1 MAVVLLGM
9 FLLPVLIR
17 KIKNA
22 FSSRGAVA
30 AALLLVFCASQS
42 SRAAEAGLSSVP
54 GNKIWVFAVS
64 VLEFREKSSYAS
76 FPKKDRRDAA
86 LVRHFIQERGVPQSQ
101 VVWLK
106 DSKAKLPA
114 IRSAFR
120 EMLGRTR
127 KGDLLF
133 LYYTGHGD
141 REKPGVTFF
150 IPYDSASDNT
160 ARTAW
165 SAPEIIKDIED
176 RFRGDRAI
184 LAADCCHSGGIC
196 RQAAEAG
203 RRVSYACLAS
213 AQSSS
218 ESTGEW
224 TFSDN
229 LLRGLRG
236 ASRADADGD
245 GRISMGELADSAET
259 ELAFAEGQ
267 LSASAAT
274 GLFSRDWVLA
284 AVSRREPQPEAVL
297 VRGEDGEEQKG
308 FSGSVCAAKEGPGR
322 KVAYSGESADSCVVL
337 ARIRPYHPPSPAY
350 QRGAVVYAEWEK
362 TWYKATV
369 EDFRLGLTH
378 ISYDGFGSYWDEWV
392 PAERLRGA
400 APCGPVPC
408 SVP

>member
-1 MAVVLLGM
+1 MGVKFRGAA
-9 FLLPVLIR
+9 FLL
-17 KIKNA
+17 
-22 FSSRGAVA
+22 S
-30 AALLLVFCASQS
+30 
-42 SRAAEAGLSSVP
+42 AGLAGAAPAAGP
-54 GNKIWVFAVS
+54 GLFETPGEKIWVFAVS

-86 LVRHFIQERGVPQSQ
+86 LVRHFIKERGVPEGQ

-106 DSKAKLPA
+106 DSKATLTA
-114 IRSAFR
+114 IRAAFR
-120 EMLGRTR
+120 ELLARTR

-133 LYYTGHGD
+133 FYYTGHGD

-150 IPYDSASDNT
+150 IPYDSASENS

-165 SAPEIIKDIED
+165 SAPEIIKDIEE

-196 RQAAEAG
+196 RHAQDAG

-224 TFSDN
+224 TFTDI

-236 ASRADADGD
+236 AFRADLDGD
-245 GRISMGELADSAET
+245 GRIALGELADSAEA

-267 LSASAAT
+267 LSASAVT
-274 GLFSRDWVLA
+274 GIFSRDWTLA
-284 AVSRREPQPEAVL
+284 AVSGPRTPAEPFL
-297 VRGEDGEEQKG
+297 VKG
-308 FSGSVCAAKEGPGR
+308 
-322 KVAYSGESADSCVVL
+322 
-337 ARIRPYHPPSPAY
+337 RPYHPPGPAFP
-350 QRGAVVYAEWEK
+350 RGAVVYAEWEE

-369 EDFRLGLTH
+369 EDFRLGLTR

-392 PAERLRGA
+392 PAERLRGSP
-400 APCGPVPC
+400 PCSPVPC
-408 SVP
+408 SFP